1 MTSPAEGCFSRR
13 SLYCFFC
20 DLHIHTTAS
29 DGHLTSGNVVQH
41 SLALGLRAISICDH
55 DTMSGYLELAGM
67 YTPGKLGI
75 INVNGLE
82 VVPGI
87 EINSKWE
94 QRELHI
100 LGYFVDPLSS
110 GFSQLL
116 SGLRD
121 SRLQRVH
128 AMVGKLASLGM
139 PLEISRVLEL
149 SQGDSI
155 GRPHIAEVMVEKGY
169 VSSIKEAFSLYL
181 GMGKPAYVDRRHLT
195 PAQSIAAI
203 RAAGGIA
210 VWAHPGV
217 TGADWLLNELIE
229 SGLQGIEV
237 YHPEHDD
244 EEQQKYLDMAREN
257 SLAVT
262 GGSDFHSITSSEGA
276 TIGDFGITYENFE
289 IMKRL
294 AAAQ

>member
-13 SLYCFFC
+13 GLYCFFC

-87 EINSKWE
+87 EKNSKWE

-110 GFSQLL
+110 GFSQLTFGPQD
-116 SGLRD
+116 SGPEGTRHG
-121 SRLQRVH
+121 R
-128 AMVGKLASLGM
+128 KLASSM
-139 PLEISRVLEL
+139 PLKSPGCWNCPRV
-149 SQGDSI
+149 I
-155 GRPHIAEVMVEKGY
+155 
-169 VSSIKEAFSLYL
+169 
-181 GMGKPAYVDRRHLT
+181 
-195 PAQSIAAI
+195 QSAAPI
-203 RAAGGIA
+203 
-210 VWAHPGV
+210 
-217 TGADWLLNELIE
+217 LL
-229 SGLQGIEV
+229 
-237 YHPEHDD
+237 
-244 EEQQKYLDMAREN
+244 K
-257 SLAVT
+257 
-262 GGSDFHSITSSEGA
+262 
-276 TIGDFGITYENFE
+276 
-289 IMKRL
+289 
-294 AAAQ
+294 

>member
-1 MTSPAEGCFSRR
+1 
-13 SLYCFFC
+13 
-20 DLHIHTTAS
+20 
-29 DGHLTSGNVVQH
+29 
-41 SLALGLRAISICDH
+41 
-55 DTMSGYLELAGM
+55 
-67 YTPGKLGI
+67 
-75 INVNGLE
+75 
-82 VVPGI
+82 
-87 EINSKWE
+87 
-94 QRELHI
+94 
-100 LGYFVDPLSS
+100 
-110 GFSQLL
+110 
-116 SGLRD
+116 
-121 SRLQRVH
+121 
-128 AMVGKLASLGM
+128 
-139 PLEISRVLEL
+139 
-149 SQGDSI
+149 
-155 GRPHIAEVMVEKGY
+155 
-169 VSSIKEAFSLYL
+169 
-181 GMGKPAYVDRRHLT
+181 
-195 PAQSIAAI
+195 
-203 RAAGGIA
+203 